1 MVKHGRVSARAGRA
15 PEDAGGSP
23 SDQPRLLDAYVHRP
37 RVRRWAFVPLALPP
51 TLRERHEGSRGP
63 RSLPV
68 LSESRPRTRGECVDG
83 PRPCPWVSCRHH
95 LYLDVTEPYEGPGGG
110 VRSTVVTSHLGELE
124 DLPETCSLDVA
135 DRGVNT
141 LEQISQL
148 FGVVRERVRQIEAKA
163 LDQPSLR
170 RLLKAWKGHAT
181 EVDMARGELP
191 QGVATSKE
199 SLR

>member
-1 MVKHGRVSARAGRA
+1 MVKHRRVSARAGREA
-15 PEDAGGSP
+15 EDAGGSP
-23 SDQPRLLDAYVHRP
+23 SDQLKLLDAYDHRP
-37 RVRRWAFVPLALPP
+37 RARRWAFVALALPP
-51 TLRERHEGSRGP
+51 TLRERHEGPRGP

-68 LSESRPRTRGECVDG
+68 LSERRPRTRGECVDG

-95 LYLDVTEPYEGPGGG
+95 LYLEVTEPQSVPGGRW
-110 VRSTVVTSHLGELE
+110 VPSVITSHLGELE

-163 LDQPSLR
+163 LQQPTLR
-170 RLLKAWKGHAT
+170 RQLKAWRGHAT
-181 EVDMARGELP
+181 DVDMARGEVP

-199 SLR
+199 RLR